1 LETGQK
7 DIDVYELGNI
17 LYEKALVKSSDE
29 PITDPRG
36 HAIGWLLDTRAPMLE
51 GPVFRAVGNVIA
63 GRLRDRGIAQVA
75 GYGFGAFPIV
85 TSVLSSISGTDFNGG
100 FIREA
105 RKKHGRKRLI
115 EGPLSKDLPV
125 VLVDDILNSGRSAV
139 TALTLMRDAGY
150 NVVGALTLFHF
161 SWGGGR
167 ERLVSEG
174 LWVESLLDLTL
185 KNSSQSFDSDGA
197 DKLPSN

>member
-1 LETGQK
+1 MAAINP

-17 LYEKALVKSSDE
+17 LYEKALIKSSDE

-36 HAIGWLLDTRAPMLE
+36 HSIGWLLDTRMPMLE

-63 GRLRDRGIAQVA
+63 GRLRDRGIEQVA

-85 TSVLSSISGTDFNGG
+85 SSVISSSEGPDLNGG
-100 FIREA
+100 FIREV

-115 EGPLSKDLPV
+115 EGPLTKKLPV
-125 VLVDDILNSGRSAV
+125 VLVDDILNSGRSAIKAV
-139 TALTLMRDAGY
+139 TLMRDAGY
-150 NVVGALTLFHF
+150 QVVGILTLFHF

-167 ERLVSEG
+167 QRLISEG

-185 KNSSQSFDSDGA
+185 KNSQSSNSDGA
-197 DKLPSN
+197 KGLPEK